1 MRCLQKI
8 AMLLTASVLF
18 FSCTKSLK
26 QETNLSNEL
35 SSNAKDGQDQK
46 FNTFY
51 GPQVSL
57 GSGKIRTF
65 ATISHTG
72 VPSEIGVIMSEGAL
86 SGLPTE
92 GLNLVLPL
100 QNHASDATP
109 FTHVYLD
116 WNPNGHEPGP
126 YEVPHFDFHF
136 YMISSADRMTISPS
150 NPKMELIP
158 APPLWPNGY
167 IPTPGG
173 VPQMG
178 KHWVNPGA
186 SPELCC
192 GQPFNYTLI
201 YGSYDSKFIFIEP
214 MITRAYLQSKQ
225 EVTKAFSPLKQ
236 FIVPNTYYPSTY
248 QIRTDGKDRI
258 VSLINFTLH

>member
-1 MRCLQKI
+1 M
-8 AMLLTASVLF
+8 MLTASSLF
-18 FSCTKSLK
+18 LSCTKSLK
-26 QETNLSNEL
+26 QDTNLSNSL
-35 SSNAKDGQDQK
+35 SANGKANQEQK

-57 GSGKIRTF
+57 GDGKVRTF

-72 VPSEIGVIMSEGAL
+72 VPTELGVIMTEGAL
-86 SGLPTE
+86 IGLPEE

-116 WNPNGHEPGP
+116 WNPHGHEPGP
-126 YEVPHFDFHF
+126 YMVPHFDFHF
-136 YMISSADRMTISPS
+136 YMISNADRLAISTGD
-150 NPKMELIP
+150 PKMDQIP
-158 APPLWPNGY
+158 APALWPDGY

-173 VPQMG
+173 EPRMG
-178 KHWVNPGA
+178 KHWVSPGA

-192 GQPFNYTLI
+192 GMPFTYTMI

-214 MITRAYLQSKQ
+214 MITLAYLTSGQA
-225 EVTKAFSPLKQ
+225 VTKSYSPLKQ

-248 QIRTDGKDRI
+248 KIYTDGKDHI
-258 VSLINFTLH
+258 ISLTNFSLH